1 MAYKNLQDFIAAL
14 EKEGELVRIK
24 EFLDLNFIITEITDR
39 ISNH

>member
-24 EFLDLNFIITEITDR
+24 EFVDPKLIITE
-39 ISNH
+39 